1 MIHIQ
6 FGIYFKCIIKVGNK
20 WLMIRRQLLQL
31 LFQLSLSKD
40 KIFHGLHFPLILLQE
55 ILGGFWIILGF
66 LHSSQPLQSQ
76 QTHVPNGLQI
86 SVAGQ
91 MGSFRDTHRQM
102 GLDIGSLVVVITSVV
117 VVSKS
122 SSVGRSD
129 FSC

>member
-1 MIHIQ
+1 M
-6 FGIYFKCIIKVGNK
+6 
-20 WLMIRRQLLQL
+20 
-31 LFQLSLSKD
+31 
-40 KIFHGLHFPLILLQE
+40 
-55 ILGGFWIILGF
+55 ILGF

-76 QTHVPNGLQI
+76 QTQVPYGLQI

-122 SSVGRSD
+122 SSVSGVVPSTFSISSNSSD
-129 FSC
+129 EVFSSIGLALKIARKVQNNQDKK